1 MNKQERLA
9 AAQTTLGAI
18 DEGNAGLICAEVAA
32 QFGLTYDEVS
42 EMYWRQMR
50 EAYANM
56 GTKRIVLEGW
66 DCHYCG
72 APAVDFDFFDAPI
85 CGQCG
90 G

>member
-9 AAQTTLGAI
+9 AAQTTLDAV
-18 DEGNAGLICAEVAA
+18 DEGNARLICAEVAA
-32 QFGLTYDEVS
+32 QFGLTYDEVNDL
-42 EMYWRQMR
+42 YWRPAR
-50 EAYANM
+50 EAYA
-56 GTKRIVLEGW
+56 KRSKPEGW

-72 APAVDFDFFDAPI
+72 APAVSFDFFDAPI